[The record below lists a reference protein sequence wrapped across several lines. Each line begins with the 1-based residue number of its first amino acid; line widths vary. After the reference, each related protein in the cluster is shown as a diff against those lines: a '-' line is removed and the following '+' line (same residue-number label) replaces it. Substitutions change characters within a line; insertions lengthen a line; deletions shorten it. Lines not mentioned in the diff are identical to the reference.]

1 MCTGSAITE
10 FVMKKVRR
18 GKRVDSGGGER
29 EWKDTGI

>member
-10 FVMKKVRR
+10 FVMKKVRK
-18 GKRVDSGGGER
+18 GKKIGSGGRER